1 METRARFLSAL
12 TIGVC
17 LASATAAAKPRVG
30 VQTVFEPS
38 AALLRDTI
46 ARELK
51 KQPDRPTPEAAITSE
66 FITVFGELGVFDFVP
81 ATDAPVEITIHV
93 TGAWPG
99 RPGKLVL
106 KTNLTTVA
114 LPPIEIAPAHFA
126 SDTNPLPS
134 SKDVA
139 DMERYRARFA
149 EALGHWPAE
158 ILNPIPVCTAAEYR
172 AGKIIVP
179 LPLGE
184 LGQIPGGP
192 PRVFFAAQ
200 FGDVQ
205 RQFVLC
211 EDQQGKAIGHDHG
224 DHPAPNC
231 ATKSQRAQL
240 QTWLGGKV
248 TLLGAFPR

>member
-1 METRARFLSAL
+1 METRARLLSAL
-12 TIGVC
+12 TIALC
-17 LASATAAAKPRVG
+17 LVGGTATAKPRVG
-30 VQTVFEPS
+30 VQTVFHPS
-38 AALLRDTI
+38 ATLLRDTL
-46 ARELK
+46 ARELQ
-51 KQPDRPTPEAAITSE
+51 KQPNRPTPEAAITTE
-66 FITVFGELGVFDFVP
+66 FIAVFGELGVFDFVP
-81 ATDAPVEITIHV
+81 AADAPVKITIQV

-106 KTNLTTVA
+106 MTNLTTVA
-114 LPPIEIAPAHFA
+114 LPPIEVAPAHFA

-134 SKDVA
+134 STEVA

-149 EALGHWPAE
+149 QALGHWPAE
-158 ILNPIPVCTAAEYR
+158 ILNMIPVSTTAEYR
-172 AGKIIVP
+172 VGKIIVP
-179 LPLGE
+179 VPLGE

-211 EDQQGKAIGHDHG
+211 EDHQGKAIGHDHG

-240 QTWLGGKV
+240 QTRSGGKV